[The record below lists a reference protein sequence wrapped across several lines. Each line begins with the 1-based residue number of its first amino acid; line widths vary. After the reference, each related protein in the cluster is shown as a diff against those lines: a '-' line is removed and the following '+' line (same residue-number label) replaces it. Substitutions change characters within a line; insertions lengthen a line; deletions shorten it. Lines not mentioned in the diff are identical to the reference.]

1 MSFASLLKPRP
12 EVLSD
17 QGIEG
22 IIDLANLA
30 DSRRRKLEARP
41 EHFFSLTYPTA
52 DIRRAPPVAGCTS
65 TGGSP

>member
-1 MSFASLLKPRP
+1 MSYASLLKPRP
-12 EVLSD
+12 EVLS
-17 QGIEG
+17 GEIEG